1 MNAEFCLSDVKELF
15 RVCACVRS
23 DICGGLLLVEGVTC
37 PRSVVTHNGACATIW
52 LVCVQLSA
60 ERSEKAVESVQL

>member
-1 MNAEFCLSDVKELF
+1 M
-15 RVCACVRS
+15 
-23 DICGGLLLVEGVTC
+23 EGVTC